1 MVSADREEFIQYL
14 FDYVECQPDDLGFAD
29 ELSRNFDISI
39 GFGGS

>member
-1 MVSADREEFIQYL
+1 MVTVDKEEFIQYL
-14 FDYVECQPDDLGFAD
+14 FEYIECQPDDLGFAD